1 MHIEPG
7 IINGAKLGLS
17 YITAAAA
24 FGVTFKLTAQAL
36 FKNYLPFNVIFK
48 SIVTTLCVFSFFEIL
63 PHYPLGVS
71 EVHFIF
77 GATLFLLF
85 GVVATAIGLVIG
97 LFLQGILF
105 APTDIPMYYVN
116 ISTLLFPLFAVYL
129 VAKKTISSIIKPI
142 KTCVLHV
149 LHKCKNSRTHV

>member
-7 IINGAKLGLS
+7 IVNGAKLGLS

-24 FGVTFKLTAQAL
+24 AGITIKFL
-36 FKNYLPFNVIFK
+36 FQTVFRNFLLLNGILKCM
-48 SIVTTLCVFSFFEIL
+48 VTTLCVFAFFEIL

-85 GVVATAIGLVIG
+85 GVAATAFGLALG

-105 APTDIPMYYVN
+105 APSDIPMFYVN
-116 ISTLLFPLFAVYL
+116 ISTLLFPLLQYTLSPRKQFQA
-129 VAKKTISSIIKPI
+129 T
-142 KTCVLHV
+142 
-149 LHKCKNSRTHV
+149 